1 MAWVKASTISFMGVL
16 WGSDI
21 FKREVRSDSLRVV
34 AVGKD
39 DIDVRVLQ
47 TGQGALEPLNDV
59 LLGQAP
65 GVGLL
70 PLCAEEDLC
79 RQDVLV
85 TWPGELLEGLAHLEL
100 ALSGR
105 VDLGSVEEV
114 DAVVPGSLHAVL
126 DERAPAAVWSAS
138 GIVVDG
144 WARAYLTVPP
154 MVSHPP
160 REKTETLRPA
170 GPRRRNS
177 MSLGS
182 NFDSTAAMI
191 LCCGMGIGVDGCGW
205 VWMEVNWGYREEGQR
220 MKKPCRWF
228 VTTLRSRS

>member
-1 MAWVKASTISFMGVL
+1 M
-16 WGSDI
+16 GSD
-21 FKREVRSDSLRVV
+21 VLGVV

-47 TGQGALEPLNDV
+47 TGQGALETLDDV

-114 DAVVPGSLHAVL
+114 DAVVPGGLHAVL
-126 DERAPAAVWSAS
+126 DEGAPAAVWSAS

-144 WARAYLTVPP
+144 WARSYLTVPP

-182 NFDSTAAMI
+182 NFDSTAAMVGW
-191 LCCGMGIGVDGCGW
+191 CWGMGIGVDW
-205 VWMEVNWGYREEGQR
+205 VWLSVDGVWIGGYREEGQR
-220 MKKPCRWF
+220 MKKLCDG
-228 VTTLRSRS
+228 L

>member
-1 MAWVKASTISFMGVL
+1 VL

-182 NFDSTAAMI
+182 NFDSTAAMMGGV
-191 LCCGMGIGVDGCGW
+191 CCGVGDWGLVWLGVDEYGW
-205 VWMEVNWGYREEGQR
+205 V
-220 MKKPCRWF
+220 
-228 VTTLRSRS
+228 

>member
-1 MAWVKASTISFMGVL
+1 
-16 WGSDI
+16 
-21 FKREVRSDSLRVV
+21 
-34 AVGKD
+34 VGKD

-47 TGQGALEPLNDV
+47 TGQGALEPLDDV

-114 DAVVPGSLHAVL
+114 DAVVPGGLHAVL

-182 NFDSTAAMI
+182 NFDSTADMVGGV
-191 LCCGMGIGVDGCGW
+191 CCGVGEWGLVWMGVVGCGW
-205 VWMEVNWGYREEGQR
+205 SVNWGYREEGQR
-220 MKKPCRWF
+220 MKKPSAMVCNDAALTELTCQGGVGSISANVIHR
-228 VTTLRSRS
+228 